1 MNTFAG
7 VRLGLWCWFFFA
19 SLITWVLAAAFVG
32 RTEHDFGFYANSAI
46 VILVAGLLGNTLLPL
61 WCAHP
66 ASDELGLSLTRTS
79 HAFASVG
86 LAYAR
91 SKAWQYGSMILEF
104 VATFVVWALMLGGA
118 AALSNRYNGWV
129 WCFGSTC
136 NLARSVEAWA
146 WISWITLTFLL
157 IFIGIQGCMGPE
169 TSKHDRNAPTGVGQ
183 TEMGMAGSH
192 HGMGSQ
198 APVSAGQQPM
208 PTTTAPNT
216 GYAPNGAPGQTGNAT
231 MP

>member
-1 MNTFAG
+1 MLVLLRQSHNLGPFPPHSA
-7 VRLGLWCWFFFA
+7 VAAASRSRLETS
-19 SLITWVLAAAFVG
+19 SLIRALRPCSQVLAAAFVG

-104 VATFVVWALMLGGA
+104 VATFVVWALMLGP
-118 AALSNRYNGWV
+118 S
-129 WCFGSTC
+129 
-136 NLARSVEAWA
+136 
-146 WISWITLTFLL
+146 
-157 IFIGIQGCMGPE
+157 
-169 TSKHDRNAPTGVGQ
+169 
-183 TEMGMAGSH
+183 
-192 HGMGSQ
+192 
-198 APVSAGQQPM
+198 VSASYWRVSG
-208 PTTTAPNT
+208 
-216 GYAPNGAPGQTGNAT
+216 
-231 MP
+231 